1 LNKFKNCSSIL
12 GGTKKKNKEI
22 DPKAQF
28 NLAPA
33 KNHALLFPTA
43 AIQLS

>member
-1 LNKFKNCSSIL
+1 LDRKLNKFKNYSQ
-12 GGTKKKNKEI
+12 KNKEI

-28 NLAPA
+28 NLAAA

-43 AIQLS
+43 TIQLS